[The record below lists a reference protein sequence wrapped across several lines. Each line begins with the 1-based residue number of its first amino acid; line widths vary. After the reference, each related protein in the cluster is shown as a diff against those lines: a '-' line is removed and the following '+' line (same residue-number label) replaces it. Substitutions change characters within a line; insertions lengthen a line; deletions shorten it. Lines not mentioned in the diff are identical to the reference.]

1 MNLDEQLTSA
11 LNEEAETRT
20 GALPDVPGLIRGG
33 RARRRRRNAV
43 RAGGSLLAAVIAAGS
58 LYVVVQLGE
67 GDAGTSDLSANQPT
81 PLSLPS
87 SDDAVPIESGTY
99 VVPAGNGE
107 VAPYVVTVP
116 EGWTVV
122 YGDTL
127 AKYWDEPGAIEISTF
142 ALDQI
147 ELFDDACNGP
157 QTLGTAQSS
166 LDSLVAGL
174 RGQESGAPASDPV
187 AITLGGL
194 QAARIELDV
203 PSGRPRSGC
212 RLGRGGLQ
220 VWRSQGDD
228 YFVLFPDERASV
240 YVVDV
245 AGRALVFVTKS
256 DGEVSAAD
264 RAEVESIMGSI
275 RVEG

>member
-1 MNLDEQLTSA
+1 MQRS
-11 LNEEAETRT
+11 
-20 GALPDVPGLIRGG
+20 
-33 RARRRRRNAV
+33 
-43 RAGGSLLAAVIAAGS
+43 
-58 LYVVVQLGE
+58 
-67 GDAGTSDLSANQPT
+67 SDLG
-81 PLSLPS
+81 
-87 SDDAVPIESGTY
+87 DGAV
-99 VVPAGNGE
+99 
-107 VAPYVVTVP
+107 
-116 EGWTVV
+116 
-122 YGDTL
+122 
-127 AKYWDEPGAIEISTF
+127 EPG
-142 ALDQI
+142 QP
-147 ELFDDACNGP
+147 G
-157 QTLGTAQSS
+157 
-166 LDSLVAGL
+166 
-174 RGQESGAPASDPV
+174 RRAPADRSRAPRRSDPV

-203 PSGRPRSGC
+203 PSDRPRSGC

-275 RVEG
+275 RFEG